1 VAVTV
6 SAFQLHNHVIEDRNE
21 ANEDDPPTPISAATL
36 ATVSSISRP
45 SIVRRSQAVV
55 ARASVGHWL
64 LITSIDLLLNAPDNV
79 IRLLVIFG
87 ILCDGNRVGP
97 IESKLLSIGNQFF
110 NAGVRSDHT
119 CNREGPSY
127 IQAPPW
133 SDPVCT

>member
-1 VAVTV
+1 V
-6 SAFQLHNHVIEDRNE
+6 SAFQLHNHVIEDCNE

-55 ARASVGHWL
+55 ARAAVGHWL

-87 ILCDGNRVGP
+87 ILCDDNGV
-97 IESKLLSIGNQFF
+97 ESKLFLIGSQLFY
-110 NAGVRSDHT
+110 ARHTWVRSDQW
-119 CNREGPSY
+119 SY
-127 IQAPPW
+127 KNFDPEDIPATLKTQF
-133 SDPVCT
+133 DPVIVQ